1 MPVTTRDIY
10 MVNIVYGNRGPGL
23 QEPIQT
29 PQSLEVRWN
38 EITDVVERPFFLFV
52 HAVNIAIEGTTSGS
66 TSLIYITGLPE
77 MKCATGYGRI
87 DQRSSP
93 RRTSLQRPMCCR
105 TTHSGNQLGGSTALV
120 YAMREYSGKM

>member
-1 MPVTTRDIY
+1 M
-10 MVNIVYGNRGPGL
+10 

-38 EITDVVERPFFLFV
+38 EITDVVERP

-66 TSLIYITGLPE
+66 TSLIYIMGLLE

-87 DQRSSP
+87 NQGSSP
-93 RRTSLQRPMCCR
+93 RSTSLQRPMCCR

-120 YAMREYSGKM
+120 YVMREYSGKM